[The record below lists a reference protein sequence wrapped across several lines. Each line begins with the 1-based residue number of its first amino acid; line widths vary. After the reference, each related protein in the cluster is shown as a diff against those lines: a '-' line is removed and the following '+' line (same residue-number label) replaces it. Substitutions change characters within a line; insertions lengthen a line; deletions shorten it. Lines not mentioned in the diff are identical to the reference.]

1 MRRRVSPSLQGPE
14 VERMMA
20 MLVEDI
26 ALFVESTTS
35 HIFATKEHGLLD
47 LPLLSG
53 EVPALFHADCI
64 CAAPDSRIH
73 CP

>member
-1 MRRRVSPSLQGPE
+1 MRRRVLPSLQGPE

-53 EVPALFHADCI
+53 EVPALFHAD
-64 CAAPDSRIH
+64 
-73 CP
+73 